1 MDSRGRLSL
10 RDRSFE
16 LWNIRWR
23 RMSVQRLQKCDDLPA
38 LRLGQVRPNRH
49 ASPDN
54 AIGEDPEKR
63 AGRCLL
69 YFLPQQAWTTSCAS
83 CFSAVT
89 VGAMLFEELSARDRL
104 LSIALE
110 GVLPNSCCSGSSRQR
125 GVHGL
130 AVLLRRGVIVLRQR

>member
-89 VGAMLFEELSARDRL
+89 VGAMLFKEFAACGCLSG
-104 LSIALE
+104 IALE
-110 GVLPNSCCSGSSRQR
+110 GVLPNLCRCRGIRQR
-125 GVHGL
+125 DVYGL
-130 AVLLRRGVIVLRQR
+130 P